1 MTTPE
6 NLWPKQD
13 LIM

>member
-13 LIM
+13 LIT